1 FPERVTEFKIEV
13 DLTADLTVYNP
24 FDFFLEP
31 DAEHWPM
38 QYPAY
43 LQDDLAVYCKV
54 EPAGPLLKA
63 WLAQVNRQP
72 RPMADTLVALNQR
85 LASEIEYV
93 VRLEP
98 GVQTP
103 EETLQAKRGSCRDS
117 GWLLVNIL
125 RHLGLAARFVSG
137 YLIQLKPDLD
147 ALDGPSGTENDFTDL
162 HAWAE
167 VYLPGAG
174 WIGLDATSGLLCGES
189 HIPLAG
195 TPHYSNAAPIVG
207 SVSEAEV
214 TFGFAMDVQR
224 IQERPRVTLPFS
236 DEAWNKLVAV
246 GDVVDAQIQEQD
258 IRLTMGGEPTFV
270 SIDDYEA
277 DEWNTG
283 AQGPNKE
290 RLADQLLHRL
300 YKRFA
305 PGGVLHHGQGKWYPG
320 ETLPR
325 WTYSVFWRVDG
336 EPLWNHPEYFV
347 VPDTAAVKASVKS
360 GAVKAAPGSS
370 KNPKELTE
378 SIETVREFAIAVAQ
392 SLQVD
397 TDNVLPVFEDPVHWL
412 RKENELP
419 VNVDPEDSKLE
430 DPEQRARMASVFSRG
445 LNTPVGFALPVQRWQ
460 ARASKWRSE
469 RWDVRTGKMIAAP
482 GDSALGYRL
491 PLGSLPWV
499 PPAQYPYIHP
509 TDPSVEQPDLPKSAA
524 NTSTDRVHSIPVAG
538 VPTEAHG
545 RNEQVAGGPVIR
557 TAVTFEQRDGRL
569 YVFMPPVEAFED
581 YLDLLGVV
589 EQAASKLSI
598 PLRLEGYAP
607 PRDPRINMISVAPD
621 PGVIEVNIHPASTWR
636 ECVDITQ
643 AVYEEARQTR
653 LAAEKFMLD
662 GRHAG
667 TGGGNHVV
675 VGGAKPNDSPF
686 LRRPDLL
693 KSLLL
698 YWQHHPSLSYMFS
711 GLFIGPTSQAP
722 RVDEA
727 RHDSLYELELAM
739 AQVPAPGEGKA
750 PPPWL
755 VDRLFRN
762 LLIDV
767 SGNTHRSEICIDKMF
782 SPDGPTG
789 RLGLVEFRGFEM
801 PPDPRMS
808 LAQQLLI
815 RGLILKFWRSP
826 LSGGFARWGTAL
838 HDRFMLP
845 HFIWEDFQQ
854 VVGDLQAL
862 DSGFD
867 LEWYR
872 AQYEFRFPFCGEVS
886 YQGVRMQL
894 RQALEPWHVLGETG
908 AIGGTV
914 RYVDSSLERLQ
925 VLVDGLD
932 PARYAV
938 SCNGRTVPMQPT
950 GVAGQFVGGVRFKA
964 WQFAEGLHPHLKVN
978 APLTFDL
985 VDLWNQRS
993 AGGCVYHVA
1002 HPGGRNYE
1010 TFPVN
1015 ANEAQ
1020 ARRLVRFD
1028 PNGHT

>member
-1 FPERVTEFKIEV
+1 
-13 DLTADLTVYNP
+13 
-24 FDFFLEP
+24 
-31 DAEHWPM
+31 
-38 QYPAY
+38 
-43 LQDDLAVYCKV
+43 
-54 EPAGPLLKA
+54 
-63 WLAQVNRQP
+63 
-72 RPMADTLVALNQR
+72 
-85 LASEIEYV
+85 
-93 VRLEP
+93 
-98 GVQTP
+98 
-103 EETLQAKRGSCRDS
+103 
-117 GWLLVNIL
+117 
-125 RHLGLAARFVSG
+125 
-137 YLIQLKPDLD
+137 
-147 ALDGPSGTENDFTDL
+147 
-162 HAWAE
+162 
-167 VYLPGAG
+167 
-174 WIGLDATSGLLCGES
+174 
-189 HIPLAG
+189 
-195 TPHYSNAAPIVG
+195 
-207 SVSEAEV
+207 
-214 TFGFAMDVQR
+214 
-224 IQERPRVTLPFS
+224 
-236 DEAWNKLVAV
+236 
-246 GDVVDAQIQEQD
+246 
-258 IRLTMGGEPTFV
+258 
-270 SIDDYEA
+270 
-277 DEWNTG
+277 
-283 AQGPNKE
+283 
-290 RLADQLLHRL
+290 
-300 YKRFA
+300 
-305 PGGVLHHGQGKWYPG
+305 
-320 ETLPR
+320 
-325 WTYSVFWRVDG
+325 
-336 EPLWNHPEYFV
+336 
-347 VPDTAAVKASVKS
+347 
-360 GAVKAAPGSS
+360 
-370 KNPKELTE
+370 
-378 SIETVREFAIAVAQ
+378 
-392 SLQVD
+392 QVD

-430 DPEQRARMASVFSRG
+430 DPEQRARMAGVFSRG

-509 TDPSVEQPDLPKSAA
+509 TDPSVEQPDLPKTAA

-557 TAVTFEQRDGRL
+557 TALTFEQRDGRL

-607 PRDPRINMISVAPD
+607 PRDSRINMISVAPD

-1028 PNGHT
+1028 PNGHTPGRIELNTDIALSVEKPYTLDLRTSFIVDKAAG